1 MNSFWSFYLT
11 FWSKS
16 PINRRLT
23 TKQRPTRESK
33 GNSVPVYWG
42 LEEKLLWNFFLHRVL
57 HIILVGLGIWRTYN
71 RAMTLHAVNNA
82 TFEWNVAYNNMGHAY
97 FTEDGVETG
106 NWIQYN
112 LAIKTK
118 PSSSLLSVDQTPTS
132 FWIVNAANHIIG
144 NRAAGAAGFGFWVNP
159 PPHSTGSNVNNK
171 YCPRHGSE

>member
-1 MNSFWSFYLT
+1 M
-11 FWSKS
+11 
-16 PINRRLT
+16 
-23 TKQRPTRESK
+23 
-33 GNSVPVYWG
+33 
-42 LEEKLLWNFFLHRVL
+42 HRVL
-57 HIILVGLGIWRTYN
+57 HIIFVGLGIWRTYN